1 MGNIRGAKM
10 KKIEKRTVDDRL
22 PVWLH
27 SRFLSAIDFIW
38 QGKKVSIE
46 ESLKRIKNVDES
58 GVFTDEEFA
67 WVMMLLTIPKLQKI
81 IETSDDWKKFKE
93 MKKESVH

>member
-1 MGNIRGAKM
+1 MTKTIR
-10 KKIEKRTVDDRL
+10 RTVDDRL

-27 SRFLSAIDFIW
+27 SRFLSAIDYIW
-38 QGKKVSIE
+38 QGKKESTE
-46 ESLKRIKNVDES
+46 ESLRRIQNVDES

-67 WVMMLLTIPKLQKI
+67 WIMMLLTIPKLQKI
-81 IETSDDWKKFKE
+81 IETSDDWNNFKA